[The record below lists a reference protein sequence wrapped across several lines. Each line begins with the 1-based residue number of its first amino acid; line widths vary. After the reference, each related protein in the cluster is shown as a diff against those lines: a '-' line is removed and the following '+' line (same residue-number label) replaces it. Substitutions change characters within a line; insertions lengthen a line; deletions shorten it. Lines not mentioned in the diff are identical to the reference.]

1 MYLKEEQMKF
11 SHALPS
17 LTNGDIKCGMYNN
30 PEMEYPGFLNTISPD
45 LGLFME
51 ALRDTVRNERR
62 MLLLDG
68 KVLICCHNWIRDCTY
83 MFDAF
88 KHWEYDN
95 HSFFDYLIENQT
107 DKGFFYELVKQMDDL
122 HWTYVDEECR
132 KLFPED
138 NVAMV
143 RLELEADIEY
153 LMVLYA
159 KSIYQVEGDKEYIR
173 RILPN
178 LEKGIEYMTSDP
190 KRWNAEIGLVV
201 RPYTID
207 TWDFT
212 NDESSQTD
220 RRIYEDKLCAMH
232 GDNSGVYA
240 AMTVLAE
247 FNMMLGNNV
256 KAFEWQERAENLRR
270 AMFEHL
276 WNGRFFMHQLPVT
289 CEPLDE
295 FERER
300 LSLSNTYD
308 MNRGVTSIEQ
318 SRSII
323 GEYMKR
329 RETTDAFCEFFTI
342 DPPYKQFMIYP
353 SGKYVNGAMSPFTA
367 GELALAAFQN
377 GYEAYGYDIIKRFT
391 ELWKKD
397 KGVYFLYA
405 RSGGPVSVGAGPS
418 GWGAAALLKAVEE
431 GLAGVKDL
439 SCKFGILGFAPRW
452 AVTEYKCLRYIT
464 GYEKTHIHVDVRYE
478 MNDTQMLYEIHTPS
492 DQINCHILLPENKT
506 CACAEVDGKN
516 VPFMLNTVG
525 DSVYADF
532 IIAGKTQ
539 NKTEIVLTIA

>member
-1 MYLKEEQMKF
+1 MHLTEEQMKF
-11 SHALPS
+11 SHTLPS
-17 LTNGDIKCGMYNN
+17 LTNGDIKCGTYNN

-83 MFDAF
+83 MLDAF

-107 DKGFFYELVKQMDDL
+107 EKGFFYELVKQMDDL

-132 KLFPED
+132 KLFQED

-159 KSIYQVEGDKEYIR
+159 KSVYQVEGDKEYIR

-178 LEKGIEYMTSDP
+178 LENGIEYMTSDP
-190 KRWNAEIGLVV
+190 KRWNAELGLVV

-342 DPPYKQFMIYP
+342 DPPYKQFMKYP
-353 SGKYVNGAMSPFTA
+353 AGKYVNGAMSPFTA
-367 GELALAAFQN
+367 GELALASFQN

-452 AVTEYKCLRYIT
+452 AVTEYKCLHYIT

-532 IIAGKTQ
+532 ILAGKTQ
-539 NKTEIVLTIA
+539 NKTEIILTIS